1 LDIERLVGDNLL
13 QSTVL
18 IFQSLELLS
27 FGDFQASVFGLPL
40 VKSLLA
46 DAKIP
51 TNVLDL
57 LARFLAL
64 QSLDNLFFRET
75 TLLHIDLLDVLSGTG
90 DSTNHWRNLTG
101 YPRQD
106 EPRRPSPSA
115 MERKF
120 IFSEVLFVRLRLS
133 RLPSKDG
140 F

>member
-18 IFQSLELLS
+18 IFQCLKLLS

-40 VKSLLA
+40 VKCLLA

-75 TLLHIDLLDVLSGTG
+75 TLLHTNLPAVLSDTG
-90 DSTNHWRNLTG
+90 DSTYQWRNLTG
-101 YPRQD
+101 
-106 EPRRPSPSA
+106 
-115 MERKF
+115 
-120 IFSEVLFVRLRLS
+120 
-133 RLPSKDG
+133 
-140 F
+140 